1 MFQNKREEKLTT
13 SIEHILV
20 ALFMPYPND
29 LSKSVLQVVK
39 TFTILLYS
47 RTYTFV
53 WSLFYIILLTGQP
66 ILNETTVLY
75 ESNYFFHIT
84 PFNFKPLYYKNI
96 SQVRSFIYK
105 ST

>member
-1 MFQNKREEKLTT
+1 
-13 SIEHILV
+13 
-20 ALFMPYPND
+20 MPYPNG

-66 ILNETTVLY
+66 ILNETIVLHLT
-75 ESNYFFHIT
+75 SNLCIIRI
-84 PFNFKPLYYKNI
+84 LA
-96 SQVRSFIYK
+96 K
-105 ST
+105 SAASSTSLHRLMS